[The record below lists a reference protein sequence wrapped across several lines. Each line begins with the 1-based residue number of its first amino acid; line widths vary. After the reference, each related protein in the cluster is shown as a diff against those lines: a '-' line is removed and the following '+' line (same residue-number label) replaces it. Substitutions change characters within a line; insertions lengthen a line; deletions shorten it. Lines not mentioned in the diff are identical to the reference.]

1 MVGCPHRQRSKRLR
15 VPCGSLVG
23 PLTRIRSGR
32 WGTTSVTAEDNPL
45 NAVEPLS
52 GPLEAST
59 IIDAEVL
66 AEPYPFFETLRS
78 EHPVWLV
85 PGLDLALVASYRHVV
100 EAARRTD
107 DFSNHLNVLVITGE
121 DGSPALF
128 RTDDFGAGITTL
140 ATADPP
146 EHTTHRGVVFPE
158 LVARRMEGMRDFVES
173 VVEEHIA
180 DARARG
186 TRVEWSNSVAH
197 PIPARVIGHLIG
209 LPDEDWPEVMR
220 WALQGGNMLAGV
232 HSLESLRALI
242 FEMRDAA
249 PYMTEKFKQAQSSP
263 GNDLIGVCSRAVASG
278 ELDVRVAIAT
288 LMGLLGAGGESTAA
302 LIGNA
307 VRILADDAELQSR
320 VRADH
325 SLVEPFIEEALRL
338 ESPFRGHYRQV
349 RRDCELGG
357 VFLEAGTTAMLLWA
371 SANRDPSEHDQ
382 PDEVLLNRRLPRSH
396 LAFGRGIHH
405 CVGAPLARL
414 EGACAVKRLLQET
427 SSFSPADDDPP
438 RWERNMFVRRHE
450 HLPLDVVWNQRP

>member
-1 MVGCPHRQRSKRLR
+1 MNVGA
-15 VPCGSLVG
+15 
-23 PLTRIRSGR
+23 PL
-32 WGTTSVTAEDNPL
+32 DD
-45 NAVEPLS
+45 
-52 GPLEAST
+52 PLEART
-59 IIDAEVL
+59 VIDAEVL
-66 AEPYPFFETLRS
+66 ADPYPFFERLRR
-78 EHPVWLV
+78 EHPVWLL
-85 PGLDLALVASYRHVV
+85 PGLGLVFVASHQHVV
-100 EAARRTD
+100 EAVRRID

-146 EHTTHRGVVFPE
+146 EHTKHRGVVFPE
-158 LVARRMEGMRDFVES
+158 LVARRMEDMRDFVES
-173 VVEEHIA
+173 VVKEHID
-180 DARARG
+180 DARALG
-186 TRVEWSNSVAH
+186 ARVEWSNSVAH

-209 LPDEDWPEVMR
+209 LPDEDWPDVMR

-232 HSLESLRALI
+232 HTLESLQTLI
-242 FEMRDAA
+242 LEMQDAA
-249 PYMTEKFKQAQSSP
+249 PYMTDKFNQARHSP
-263 GNDLIGVCSRAVASG
+263 GNDLIGVCVRAVESG

-307 VRILADDAELQSR
+307 VRILADDSELQSR
-320 VRADH
+320 IRADH

-357 VFLEAGTTAMLLWA
+357 VFLKAGTTAMLLWA
-371 SANRDPSEHDQ
+371 SANRDPSEHDR
-382 PDEVLLNRRLPRSH
+382 PDDVVLDRRIPRSH

-414 EGACAVKRLLQET
+414 EANSAVRRLLQET
-427 SSFSPADDDPP
+427 STFSLADDDPP
-438 RWERNMFVRRHE
+438 RWEPNMFVRRHE
-450 HLPLDVVWNQRP
+450 HLPLDVVWN